1 MYFTIVSLSFP
12 YHHPT
17 RLQDTAPPSPPTAFG
32 SSAAAPPR
40 RPPGAAAPAASRRRR
55 RCGRWARPQRGPPGG
70 CGSSPPSNGAL
81 VTWELEM
88 LEMLEMLVWGR
99 RFQKMSGH
107 EWILLKS
114 HGGNVPLKTLGFVC
128 EPSRCGW
135 STQDWKP
142 VASRV
147 ATSDATSSNNKSST
161 SDDKR
166 SRCKPTGPC
175 AWKRRP
181 HRIPVGW
188 IPHPVAPEKRTKGP
202 RKIVSSESGT
212 PNNHPNFLSFF
223 CVSIP
228 KIYIYIHKQ

>member
-1 MYFTIVSLSFP
+1 
-12 YHHPT
+12 
-17 RLQDTAPPSPPTAFG
+17 
-32 SSAAAPPR
+32 
-40 RPPGAAAPAASRRRR
+40 
-55 RCGRWARPQRGPPGG
+55 
-70 CGSSPPSNGAL
+70 
-81 VTWELEM
+81 M

-228 KIYIYIHKQ
+228 KIYIYPQTVGLRKPS